1 MQDKDS
7 FIEEIK
13 LLQFLPCS
21 PKQEISFWPSVVL
34 MGVFFQGWHNFSRLQ
49 NSVPLM
55 EGEIS
60 VSISSCAQPLPR
72 TAQSAVTIPAARRD
86 KSSCSSLRTL
96 PCTQDAEV
104 PPHPNSLRSKHFATV
119 LVSK

>member
-13 LLQFLPCS
+13 LLHFLPCS
-21 PKQEISFWPSVVL
+21 PKEEISFWPSVMI

-60 VSISSCAQPLPR
+60 VSISSCTQPLPR
-72 TAQSAVTIPAARRD
+72 AARSFPLAVTIPAARRD

-96 PCTQDAEV
+96 LCTQRF
-104 PPHPNSLRSKHFATV
+104 PGC
-119 LVSK
+119 